1 MENSLQKQNMSICVE
16 IEFNSEQIH
25 VLLSS
30 ESILERAKQEIYYAL
45 NKLIEKANLENQLIQ
60 INESIMQL
68 RAEIG
73 QSSNV
78 QNEVYLTVE
87 QVEKIY
93 HTSRSKLDRLAR
105 EGKLRKRKMG
115 SCTMYSKI
123 EIEQFIDEC
132 SKNT

>member
-87 QVEKIY
+87 QV
-93 HTSRSKLDRLAR
+93 
-105 EGKLRKRKMG
+105 
-115 SCTMYSKI
+115 
-123 EIEQFIDEC
+123 
-132 SKNT
+132 